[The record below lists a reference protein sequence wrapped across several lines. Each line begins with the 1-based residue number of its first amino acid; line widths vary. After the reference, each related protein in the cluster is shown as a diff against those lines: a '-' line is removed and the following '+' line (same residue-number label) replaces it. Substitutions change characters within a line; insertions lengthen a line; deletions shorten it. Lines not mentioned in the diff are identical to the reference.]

1 MVANSVNK
9 GIHYKTK
16 SVQIF
21 PGKFLSFLFWTVV
34 YVHFKA
40 KRKKKE
46 SLYVTKCKVKEIFKT
61 TVQWT
66 VLR

>member
-16 SVQIF
+16 SVQIC
-21 PGKFLSFLFWTVV
+21 PGKFLSFLNSSLCAFQS
-34 YVHFKA
+34 K
-40 KRKKKE
+40 KKKKE